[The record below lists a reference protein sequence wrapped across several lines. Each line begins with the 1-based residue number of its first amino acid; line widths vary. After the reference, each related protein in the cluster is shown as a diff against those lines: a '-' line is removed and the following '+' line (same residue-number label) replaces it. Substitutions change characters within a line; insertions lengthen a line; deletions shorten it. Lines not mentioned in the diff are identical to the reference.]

1 MAPRE
6 NGADLVTNNVM
17 ENKMSGSISASSD
30 STMQQIMQESE
41 AMEDQNLQKQEQMS
55 EISNAQTF
63 ANDFAQ
69 TMESN
74 AKSAFT
80 KD

>member
-1 MAPRE
+1 
-6 NGADLVTNNVM
+6 
-17 ENKMSGSISASSD
+17 MSGSISSNTD
-30 STMQQIMQESE
+30 STMSQVMQESE
-41 AMEDQNLQKQEQMS
+41 AMEDQNLQEQEKMS

-74 AKSAFT
+74 AKSSFT